1 MKKHLSPLMLLTA
14 AAIWGFAFSAQ
25 KSAET
30 VPPFTLGAARSII
43 AAIFLLLLIP
53 PLDKLRHT
61 GRCLISRRRIFDFNR
76 YELIGGAICGTVLA
90 LATFFQQL
98 GMASGADAGKA
109 SFITALYVVLVPIYA
124 LVLKKTAPVN
134 VWISIIIAV
143 IGFYFLCIKS
153 DFSIEL
159 PDLIVCACSLIFPI
173 HILAIDHFSAK
184 CDGVRMSCIQFF
196 TSTLVNALLAL
207 LTEMPVNSSSV
218 WQNFMPIL
226 FLGIMSSGVAYTLQ
240 ILGQRSVNPA
250 VAAIIMS
257 LESVFGIVGAALFL
271 GERMTVREYI
281 GAAIVFVAV
290 LLSQLDI
297 DAIKKSIKNK
307 KNANIQ

>member
-1 MKKHLSPLMLLTA
+1 MLLLA
-14 AAIWGFAFSAQ
+14 AMIWGFAFSAQ

-30 VPPFTLGAARSII
+30 VPPFTLGAARSLI
-43 AAIFLLLLIP
+43 AGIFLLLLIP

-61 GRCLISRRRIFDFNR
+61 GRHLISRRSVFDFNR

-90 LATFFQQL
+90 TATFFQQL

-109 SFITALYVVLVPIYA
+109 SFITALYVVIVPIYA
-124 LVLKKTAPVN
+124 LVLKRRAPVN
-134 VWISIIIAV
+134 VWISIVIAV
-143 IGFYFLCIKS
+143 VGFYFLCIKS
-153 DFSIEL
+153 DFSIET

-173 HILAIDHFSAK
+173 HILAIDYFSVK

-196 TSTLVNALLAL
+196 AGTAVNALLAL
-207 LTEMPVNSSSV
+207 LTETPVNFANV

-240 ILGQRSVNPA
+240 ILGQRDVNPA
-250 VAAIIMS
+250 AAAIIMS
-257 LESVFGIVGAALFL
+257 LESVFGVIGAALVL
-271 GERMTVREYI
+271 GERMTAREYI
-281 GAAIVFVAV
+281 GAVIVFVAV

-297 DAIKKSIKNK
+297 DAIKKSMKNK
-307 KNANIQ
+307 KNANIL